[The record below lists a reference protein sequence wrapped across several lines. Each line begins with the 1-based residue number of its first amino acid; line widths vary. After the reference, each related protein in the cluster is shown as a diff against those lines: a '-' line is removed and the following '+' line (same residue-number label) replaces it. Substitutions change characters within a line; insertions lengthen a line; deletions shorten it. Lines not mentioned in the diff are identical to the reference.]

1 MVKYRKRT
9 VPLLHNVEI
18 IVYYITLMHTVVV
31 VVVVVKMSISYV
43 ALSQC
48 CSRTTVQCQ
57 RNQFEATSTW

>member
-18 IVYYITLMHTVVV
+18 IIYYITLMHTVVV
-31 VVVVVKMSISYV
+31 VVVVVEMSISYV

-48 CSRTTVQCQ
+48 CCRTTVQCQ